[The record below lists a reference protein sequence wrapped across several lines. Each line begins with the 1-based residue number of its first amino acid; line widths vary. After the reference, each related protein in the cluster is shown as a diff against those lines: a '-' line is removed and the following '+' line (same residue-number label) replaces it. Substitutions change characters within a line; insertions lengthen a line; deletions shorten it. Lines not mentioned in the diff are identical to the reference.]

1 MKKVKREIDLTTE
14 EKRKEFFN
22 ILDKFN
28 SKTEAYEYIGVSCNS
43 NGIRYLKELANKVGF
58 NLDTY
63 AERRSLKPKKCVK
76 CGKEFIPNC
85 SIQKFC
91 SHSCC
96 ASYNNKR
103 RSNETLEKL
112 RNSLKKYHREN
123 PKKINL
129 NAEFTWVGG
138 KKIRIKPKK
147 CPICGSGD
155 CERKGI
161 CNHTKKFFE
170 NLVYFGF
177 DKNSIGT
184 DRVFEEYERVK
195 RILESEYFVNH
206 LSPSELKEKYH
217 YPKTFENIT
226 QILKTMEIKTR
237 SLSSS
242 QKNALLTGRN
252 VLPTSEHE
260 IKLGFKQGW
269 HITWEGKKIFYRSGA
284 ELKYAE
290 LLDEEKVSY
299 DVESLRIVY
308 YDTVKRCNR
317 IAIPDFLLT
326 KTNEI
331 VEIKSKITFCKQ
343 NMIDKFKKY
352 KELGY
357 KPRLLYEGVMYN
369 YREMKNIKEYTFILR
384 N

>member
-1 MKKVKREIDLTTE
+1 
-14 EKRKEFFN
+14 
-22 ILDKFN
+22 
-28 SKTEAYEYIGVSCNS
+28 
-43 NGIRYLKELANKVGF
+43 
-58 NLDTY
+58 
-63 AERRSLKPKKCVK
+63 
-76 CGKEFIPNC
+76 
-85 SIQKFC
+85 
-91 SHSCC
+91 
-96 ASYNNKR
+96 
-103 RSNETLEKL
+103 
-112 RNSLKKYHREN
+112 
-123 PKKINL
+123 
-129 NAEFTWVGG
+129 
-138 KKIRIKPKK
+138 
-147 CPICGSGD
+147 
-155 CERKGI
+155 
-161 CNHTKKFFE
+161 
-170 NLVYFGF
+170 
-177 DKNSIGT
+177 
-184 DRVFEEYERVK
+184 
-195 RILESEYFVNH
+195 
-206 LSPSELKEKYH
+206 
-217 YPKTFENIT
+217 
-226 QILKTMEIKTR
+226 MEIKTR